1 MRTRRSGL
9 VGVRVVQLVLGQR
22 ELRTDHDR
30 AATGQVF
37 EKLWQDGG
45 PAASVL
51 PQGQIQLER
60 GHCRR
65 IGLHRGDPPAIF
77 RLVLELDVDRAATDA
92 ARFLLG
98 QLEHLGR
105 YPGQQVGREQH
116 LGAD

>member
-1 MRTRRSGL
+1 M
-9 VGVRVVQLVLGQR
+9 VQLVLGQR
-22 ELRTDHDR
+22 KLRTDHDR

-98 QLEHLGR
+98 QFEHLGR

>member
-1 MRTRRSGL
+1 M
-9 VGVRVVQLVLGQR
+9 VELVLGQR
-22 ELRTDHDR
+22 KLRADHDR
-30 AATGQVF
+30 AATGQIF
-37 EKLWQDGG
+37 EKLWQDRG

-51 PQGQIQLER
+51 PQGQIQLEC

-77 RLVLELDVDRAATDA
+77 RFVLELDVDRAAADA

-105 YPGQQVGREQH
+105 YPGKQVGREQH